1 MVRPLDRELVDRP
14 AFVATGV
21 RPIGQAHKIAH
32 GFAVALVLHRH
43 ARHQQFVECA
53 VGRQLGRDA
62 QVQHPLQGVFPRG
75 GWNIRVQAPDGLAQ
89 AKWQHRLTVAG
100 PLGLGAVVGNVRAEM
115 HRIAQLGQPSQG
127 FLFELGFGH
136 CHGCFHILFS
146 IANQLSYCF

>member
-14 AFVATGV
+14 AFIAAGV
-21 RPIGQAHKIAH
+21 SPIDQAHKVAH

-43 ARHQQFVECA
+43 ARHQQLMKRT
-53 VGRQLGRDA
+53 VGRQLSRDS
-62 QVQHPLQGVFPRG
+62 QIQHPMQGIIPRG
-75 GWNIRVQAPDGLAQ
+75 GWNIRVQTPDGLTQ
-89 AKWQHRLTVAG
+89 AKRQHRLAVVG

-136 CHGCFHILFS
+136 RD
-146 IANQLSYCF
+146 